1 MAAGIGTTTAPAD
14 RVLTI
19 TRIFDAPRSLV
30 FKAWIDRDHLAQ
42 WFGPRG
48 FTMTMCQMDQR
59 PGGTYRFGMR
69 SSEGSEHWL
78 KGVYREIIEP
88 EKLAFTYAWTDSEG
102 NPTRPET
109 LLVLTFEDEQG
120 KTRMTLHQS
129 VFESATAC
137 EMHRGGWN
145 SSLDCLEEYLVKA
158 RGVSS

>member
-1 MAAGIGTTTAPAD
+1 MAAGIGTATAPAD
-14 RVLTI
+14 RVLVI
-19 TRIFDAPRSLV
+19 TRLFDAPRSLV
-30 FKAWIDRDHLAQ
+30 FKAWTDRDHLLQ

-69 SSEGSEHWL
+69 SAEGTDHWI
-78 KGVYREIIEP
+78 KGVYREIVEP

-109 LLVLTFEDEQG
+109 LMVLTFDDEQG
-120 KTRMTLHQS
+120 KTRFTLHQS

-137 EMHRGGWN
+137 DMHRQGWN
-145 SSLDCLEEYLVKA
+145 SSLDRLAEYVEK
-158 RGVSS
+158 V

>member
-1 MAAGIGTTTAPAD
+1 MAAGIGTTTEPSD
-14 RVLTI
+14 RVLRI
-19 TRIFDAPRSLV
+19 TRLFDAPRSLV
-30 FKAWIDRDHLAQ
+30 FKAWTDRDHLMQ

-59 PGGTYRFGMR
+59 PGGIYRFGMR

-78 KGVYREIIEP
+78 KGVYREIVEP
-88 EKLAFTYAWTDSEG
+88 EKLAFTYAWTDSQG

-129 VFESATAC
+129 VFESASAC
-137 EMHRGGWN
+137 EMHRQGWTTA
-145 SSLDCLEEYLVKA
+145 LDCLAEFVEK
-158 RGVSS
+158 R